1 MSARM
6 LKKLQGDADKLA
18 PPPDDE
24 DCEELSDNDELEDS
38 DMRRDRK
45 SHLNPFDLLNQP
57 GLSLSESEF
66 KEDDNETEHPSAAL
80 PNASASA
87 AKKKKKKR
95 KKKVKSSGN
104 HISSEDNERH
114 DKYFEKVD
122 PLLGK
127 VYDAVPRQSAKQVAS
142 AATGTSATKKLLAV
156 ELRHLNPQNEMRRT
170 FGKRVVKVET
180 KRGRQK
186 PTLKST
192 YMVSA
197 KDSWPALTKNTI
209 TMKLLPAPDS
219 PSVSSKSITDSGSEV
234 QWFAFEHSQYYQG
247 VQQMF
252 LSALERIDSEFLIT
266 LIKRCPYHVDSLVQ
280 LSEVCKM
287 TEDFALAS
295 ELLERALLLLESS
308 LHMNFSLTSGNCRL
322 DYRRQENRSFYIV
335 LFKHAQYLE
344 ERACSRT
351 AFEISK
357 LLLSLQPDTD
367 PLAMILV
374 IDYYALRSKQFG
386 WLVEFYEEYNA
397 ARNLNQLPNMAYSY
411 ALALHTLHG
420 ACERSNQALQ
430 YALLMFPGVLRPLL
444 DEMSVQTDKRV
455 LASSY
460 FFADVSGNQS
470 PALHQL
476 VCLYVCRARVVWRQN
491 EVLPWLESNVN
502 IVLDRI
508 ESKDPLV
515 NEYKEKRSLRY
526 SGTPPRPI
534 LRHVILSDYKEK
546 VPLAVF
552 VSKEK
557 QAIMTYDPL
566 PPPNSVN
573 CYQRKSSSSSSP
585 TTNTNNSVSMFFQSL
600 LPSFNIN
607 NLAAN
612 AQPQEGGPAAAGA
625 GAVAGDANIEA
636 GIEQGAAGVAG
647 AVREGEEAGL
657 QQSLTLMM
665 DAMRDFLQNFRIAE
679 HLRSPETAAAQST
692 SSNDEEEGSSD
703 YID

>member
-18 PPPDDE
+18 PPPEDE

-80 PNASASA
+80 PHASASSV

-95 KKKVKSSGN
+95 KKKAKSSGN
-104 HISSEDNERH
+104 HISSEDNERQ

-127 VYDAVPRQSAKQVAS
+127 VYDAVPRQSVKQVAS
-142 AATGTSATKKLLAV
+142 SSATKKLLSV

-197 KDSWPALTKNTI
+197 KESWPPLTKNTI
-209 TMKLLPAPDS
+209 TMKLLPAAPDS
-219 PSVSSKSITDSGSEV
+219 PSVSSKSITESGSEV

-247 VQQMF
+247 VQHMF

-308 LHMNFSLTSGNCRL
+308 LHINFSLTSGNCRL

-502 IVLDRI
+502 VVLDRI

-515 NEYKEKRSLRY
+515 SEYKTKRSLRY
-526 SGTPPRPI
+526 GGTPPRPI

-612 AQPQEGGPAAAGA
+612 AQPPEGGAAPAAGPGPAAPPE
-625 GAVAGDANIEA
+625 ANFEA
-636 GIEQGAAGVAG
+636 GIEAGAAGVAG
-647 AVREGEEAGL
+647 AIREAEE
-657 QQSLTLMM
+657 
-665 DAMRDFLQNFRIAE
+665 N
-679 HLRSPETAAAQST
+679 
-692 SSNDEEEGSSD
+692 GS
-703 YID
+703 